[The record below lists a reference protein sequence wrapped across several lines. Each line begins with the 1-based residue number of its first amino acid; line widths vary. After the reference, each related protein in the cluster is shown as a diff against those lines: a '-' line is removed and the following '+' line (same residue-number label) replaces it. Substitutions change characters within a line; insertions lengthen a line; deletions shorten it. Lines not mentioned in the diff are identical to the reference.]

1 MINFVDVKKQNMKQH
16 KNSGPR
22 KINSL
27 FNVISHQQDID
38 KIYFYDKESY
48 EP

>member
-1 MINFVDVKKQNMKQH
+1 MKQH

-27 FNVISHQQDID
+27 FNVISYQQDID
-38 KIYFYDKESY
+38 KIYFYDKGSY